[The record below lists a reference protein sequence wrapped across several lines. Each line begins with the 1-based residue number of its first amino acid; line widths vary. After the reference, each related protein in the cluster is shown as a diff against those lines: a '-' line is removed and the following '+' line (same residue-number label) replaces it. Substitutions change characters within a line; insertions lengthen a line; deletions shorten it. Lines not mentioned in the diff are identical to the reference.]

1 MMNLSLSQAP
11 PPWADGPYSIKR
23 HGTTITHCASEP
35 IQAPGCI
42 QHRGVLLVLRLA
54 DLTILQASENT
65 LDWFGLPP
73 ESLLGKT
80 VAAVVGP
87 EREACLRQLF
97 AREPVE
103 RNPLYAF
110 TLPARGTVGPLD
122 VVVHTINGLGLV
134 EFESIGI
141 EAVRTEPDYYAL
153 LKKTVTSLQAAAHLA
168 DFCHR
173 VTQEVRLL
181 TGLDRVMVYQF
192 HADDHGEVVAESK
205 RDDLPSW
212 LGLHYPADDIPPQVR
227 AFFQKIWIRPLPDAH
242 GPLVEMIPLTN
253 PDTGTPVDMTYCSL
267 RGASVMY
274 TEYLRNMGVAAT
286 LTLPI
291 HREGKL
297 WGLIA
302 CHHYTP
308 TMFPYQIRA
317 ACEFLAQLVSFQLK
331 PIIDRGNM
339 VYQLK
344 LERVHNQLLAGVGK
358 TGEIDR
364 LTSAHP
370 NLLDGIE
377 AGGAAVYY
385 SEHWW
390 LVGRTPAEPEL
401 EALVNWLSTRPE
413 LGSPT
418 RPVYVTDALAHAYPE
433 AVQFADI
440 ASGLLAVS
448 LSNNNRN
455 LILWFRPETI
465 QTVNWAGSPHDK
477 PTVSGPNGM
486 RLTPRTSFKLFAE
499 SVRAKSLPWKEVEI
513 AAALQ
518 LRVSV
523 MNVVVSR
530 FEQLAALNVDL
541 MRSNQ
546 ELDTF
551 AYVAS
556 HDLKEP
562 LRGISKYAHQVLD
575 SANAVDDI
583 DRKRLEALIRLTQRM
598 DGLLSSLLHFSR
610 VGRIALA
617 FDAVDLNG
625 VVEESL
631 EMVAARRAES
641 QAEIVIP
648 RSLPTVE
655 GDRERVREI
664 FVNLISN
671 ALKYTDKPQ
680 PQVEIGFLSPEET
693 GWRSHAPKDVGKQI
707 MFYVKDN
714 GIGIEA
720 RHYEQV
726 FRIFKRLH
734 GRDDYGGGTGTGLA
748 VVKTLVDRHHGR
760 VWIDST
766 PGEGS
771 TFFFTLGASREH
783 TKATA

>member
-1 MMNLSLSQAP
+1 MNLPLSP
-11 PPWADGPYSIKR
+11 TSPPWADGPYSIKR
-23 HGTTITHCASEP
+23 HGATITHCASEP
-35 IQAPGCI
+35 IQTPGCI

-65 LDWFGLPP
+65 LVWFGLPP
-73 ESLLGKT
+73 KSLLGKT

-87 EREACLRQLF
+87 EREVCLRQLF
-97 AREPVE
+97 AQEPVE

-110 TLPARGTVGPLD
+110 TLPARDSVGPLD
-122 VVVHTINGLGLV
+122 AVVHTINGLGLV

-153 LKKTVTSLQAAAHLA
+153 LKKTVTSLQAADHLA

-274 TEYLRNMGVAAT
+274 TEYLRNLGVAAT

>member
-1 MMNLSLSQAP
+1 MNLSLSQAP

-23 HGTTITHCASEP
+23 HGATITNCASEP
-35 IQAPGCI
+35 IQTPGCI
-42 QHRGVLLVLRLA
+42 QQRGVLLVLRLA
-54 DLTILQASENT
+54 DLTILQASENS
-65 LDWFGLPP
+65 LVWFGLPP

-87 EREACLRQLF
+87 EREICLRQLF
-97 AREPVE
+97 AQEPVE

-110 TLPARGTVGPLD
+110 TLPARDSVGPLD
-122 VVVHTINGLGLV
+122 AVVHTIDGVGLI

-141 EAVRTEPDYYAL
+141 EEVRAEPDYYAL
-153 LKKTVTSLQAAAHLA
+153 LKKTVTSLQAASNLA

-173 VTQEVRLL
+173 VAHEVRLL
-181 TGLDRVMVYQF
+181 NGLDRVMVYRF

-205 RDDLPSW
+205 RDDLPPW

-227 AFFQKIWIRPLPDAH
+227 AIFQKIWIRPLPDAH
-242 GPLVEMIPLTN
+242 APPVEMIPLTN
-253 PDTGTPVDMTYCSL
+253 PDTGMPVDMTYCSL

-274 TEYLRNMGVAAT
+274 TEYLRNIGVAAS

-297 WGLIA
+297 WGMIA

-308 TMFPYQIRA
+308 TVFIYQMRA
-317 ACEFLAQLVSFQLK
+317 ACEFLAQVVSFQLK
-331 PIIDRGNM
+331 PVIDRENLT
-339 VYQLK
+339 YQLK
-344 LERVHNQLLAGVGK
+344 LESLHNQLIAVAAEK
-358 TGEIDR
+358 GELDL
-364 LTSAHP
+364 LTCGHP
-370 NLLDGIE
+370 NLLDGME
-377 AGGAAVYY
+377 AGGAAVYHH
-385 SEHWW
+385 ERWW
-390 LVGRTPAEPEL
+390 LVGRTPAEPDL
-401 EALVNWLSTRPE
+401 AALVNWLTTRPE
-413 LGSPT
+413 LESST
-418 RPVYVTDALAHAYPE
+418 RPVYVTDALVQDYPE
-433 AVQFADI
+433 AIRFADI

-448 LSNNNRN
+448 LSTNNRN
-455 LILWFRPETI
+455 LMLWFRPETI

-486 RLTPRTSFKLFAE
+486 RLTPRTSFKLFVE
-499 SVRAKSLPWKEVEI
+499 SVRAKSLPWKEVEVE
-513 AAALQ
+513 AALR
-518 LRVSV
+518 LRMLV
-523 MNVVVSR
+523 MDLVVSR
-530 FEQLAALNVDL
+530 SEQLAALNVDL
-541 MRSNQ
+541 LRSNQ

-562 LRGISKYAHQVLD
+562 LRGISKYAHQMLD
-575 SANAVDDI
+575 SANALDDVD
-583 DRKRLEALIRLTQRM
+583 RQRLEALIRLTQRM
-598 DGLLSSLLHFSR
+598 DDLLSSLLHFSR
-610 VGRIALA
+610 VGRVALTLEP
-617 FDAVDLNG
+617 VDLNG

-655 GDRERVREI
+655 CDRVQTREI

-671 ALKYTDKPQ
+671 ALKYNEKPQ
-680 PQVEIGFLSPEET
+680 PQVEIGFLSPDET

-726 FRIFKRLH
+726 FRIFKRLN

-748 VVKTLVDRHHGR
+748 IVKTLVDRHHGQ
-760 VWIDST
+760 VWVDST

-771 TFFFTLGASREH
+771 TFFFTLGASREP
-783 TKATA
+783 ATATA